1 MAKISLSSVKA
12 LFQTGDRP
20 TQADYVDLID
30 TTSAQATDLGSAGN
44 NEVTDSVT
52 VTGIEN
58 STVFDNFTA
67 SEWRSVKYVVTL
79 KKSTEDKFFTTEL
92 TIIPAGT
99 DDNVSEYGTIDN
111 NGNIGTISVSRAG
124 GTVNLTVVPV
134 VGSTPITLRYMR
146 TGLKA

>member
-44 NEVTDSVT
+44 NEVTI
-52 VTGIEN
+52 TGIEN

-67 SEWRSVKYVVTL
+67 SEWRSVKYVVSL
-79 KKSTEDKFFTTEL
+79 KKSSGDKFFTTEL
-92 TIIPAGT
+92 TIVPDGT
-99 DDNVSEYGTIDN
+99 NDNVSEYGTVDN
-111 NGNIGTISVSRAG
+111 DGNIGTISVSRAG

-134 VGSTPITLRYMR
+134 VGQTPITLRYMR

>member
-44 NEVTDSVT
+44 NEVTI
-52 VTGIEN
+52 TGIEN
-58 STVFDNFTA
+58 STIFDNFTA
-67 SEWRSVKYVVTL
+67 SEWRSVKYVVSI
-79 KKSTEDKFFTTEL
+79 KKSSGDKFFTTEL
-92 TIIPAGT
+92 TIVPDGT
-99 DDNVSEYGTIDN
+99 NDNVSEYGTVDN
-111 NGNIGTISVSRAG
+111 DGNIGTISVSRAG
-124 GTVNLTVVPV
+124 GTVNLTVIPV
-134 VGSTPITLRYMR
+134 VGQTPITLRYMR

>member
-30 TTSAQATDLGSAGN
+30 TSAAQATDLGTSGN
-44 NEVTDSVT
+44 NEVTI
-52 VTGIEN
+52 TGIEN
-58 STVFDNFTA
+58 STIFDNFTA
-67 SEWRSVKYVVTL
+67 SEWRSVKYVISIKYTSGGAN
-79 KKSTEDKFFTTEL
+79 KYYTTEL
-92 TIIPAGT
+92 TILPDGT
-99 DDNVSEYGTIDN
+99 NDNVSEYGTVDN
-111 NGNIGTISVSRAG
+111 DGNIGTISVSRAG
-124 GTVNLTVVPV
+124 DTVSLTVLPV

>member
-58 STVFDNFTA
+58 STIFDNFTA
-67 SEWRSVKYVVTL
+67 SEWRSVKYVVSL
-79 KKSTEDKFFTTEL
+79 KKSTGNKYHTTEL
-92 TIIPAGT
+92 TIVPDNT
-99 DDNVSEYGTIDN
+99 DVNVSEYGIVDN
-111 NGNIGTISVSRAG
+111 DGNIGTISVSRAG
-124 GTVNLTVVPV
+124 DTVSLTVVPV
-134 VGSTPITLRYMR
+134 VNQTPITLRYMR

>member
-20 TQADYVDLID
+20 TEANYVDLID
-30 TTSAQATDLGSAGN
+30 TTAAQSTDLGSAGN
-44 NEVTDSVT
+44 NEVTI
-52 VTGIEN
+52 TGIEN
-58 STVFDNFTA
+58 STIFDNFTA

-79 KKSTEDKFFTTEL
+79 KKSTGDKFFTTEL
-92 TIIPAGT
+92 TIVPDGT
-99 DDNVSEYGTIDN
+99 NDNVSEYGTVDN
-111 NGNIGTISVSRAG
+111 DGNIGTISVSRAG

-134 VGSTPITLRYMR
+134 VGQTPITLRYMR